1 MRVNFSAML
10 NGCLHAAGTGSQ
22 EGYKVILTSSQCFW
36 PDGLQPKTLF
46 TSCYAV
52 RLVST
57 FVRGQFHFGV
67 HHIFNNP
74 KECTFADTFAMVVGA
89 FPLFKLA
96 SLAVKQISKPI
107 ANSLKTTAKQSDF
120 FRKYVCIWPGQGEG
134 YCDGTDV
141 DPRLLSLKVLAQLKL
156 SSSLGSFTPFS
167 FLWFPSSIQ
176 FKNLVP
182 ELSKWSLK
190 QNLRVQAS
198 RQFLAESQ

>member
-22 EGYKVILTSSQCFW
+22 EGYKVILTSSRCFW

-134 YCDGTDV
+134 YCDGTDSTLV
-141 DPRLLSLKVLAQLKL
+141 CYLSRSLL
-156 SSSLGSFTPFS
+156 SSSSARL
-167 FLWFPSSIQ
+167 
-176 FKNLVP
+176 
-182 ELSKWSLK
+182 
-190 QNLRVQAS
+190 
-198 RQFLAESQ
+198 